1 MCVGIFIQNY
11 EIILMHL
18 QSFNVSIDMFQQIR
32 KPKLANL
39 EVIAMNI
46 TDEYMEYVL
55 NYNYLLPVW

>member
-1 MCVGIFIQNY
+1 
-11 EIILMHL
+11 MHL